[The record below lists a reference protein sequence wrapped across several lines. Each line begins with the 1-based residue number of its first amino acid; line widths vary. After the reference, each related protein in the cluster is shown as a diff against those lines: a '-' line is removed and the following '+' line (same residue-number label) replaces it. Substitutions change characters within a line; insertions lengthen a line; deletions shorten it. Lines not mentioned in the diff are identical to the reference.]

1 MADPDH
7 PSDAFFLIVA
17 DLDTGLF
24 CVEGPMS
31 DDAPWHLAA
40 GRARQ
45 LARSSR
51 PVRPNRPRS
60 RRACQRIPA
69 HTWQIRRRSARQY
82 REATR
87 MNDQLPAV
95 LPSGAVAPAVSDDT
109 LYKVVP
115 AVIAALGDQASW
127 RYVEF
132 FAANIRNPNTRRAYA
147 RACSRFFGWCED
159 RGLTLTTIRPFDV
172 GEWIEQLQ
180 ENHGPAGVKQQLAA
194 VRMMFNWLI
203 TGQVAPVNPAAAVR
217 GPKLVVKTG
226 KTPVLDGKE
235 WHTLIDSIPTE
246 TVRDLRDRALIATL
260 TYSFARI
267 TAALRMK
274 VEDLRPKGASWQI
287 LLHEKGGKQHMMPC
301 HHALAEALRAYID
314 AAGIA
319 EDRKGWLFRT
329 SPRHNATVLT
339 EQPMAQA
346 DAWRM
351 IRRRAAAAGI
361 MAPIGNHTFRATGI
375 TAYLG
380 NGGVLEHAQSMA
392 AHESPR
398 TTKLY
403 DRTQER
409 LTQDE
414 VERIRL

>member
-1 MADPDH
+1 
-7 PSDAFFLIVA
+7 
-17 DLDTGLF
+17 
-24 CVEGPMS
+24 
-31 DDAPWHLAA
+31 
-40 GRARQ
+40 
-45 LARSSR
+45 
-51 PVRPNRPRS
+51 
-60 RRACQRIPA
+60 
-69 HTWQIRRRSARQY
+69 
-82 REATR
+82 
-87 MNDQLPAV
+87 MNDQLPATIQ
-95 LPSGAVAPAVSDDT
+95 SGALVAAADI
-109 LYKVVP
+109 YKVP
-115 AVIAALGDQASW
+115 ALIADGGDPAAW

-132 FAANIRNPNTRRAYA
+132 FAANLANDHTRRAYA
-147 RACSRFFGWCED
+147 RACSRFFGWCEQ

-172 GEWIEQLQ
+172 GAWVKELQ
-180 ENHGPAGVKQQLAA
+180 ENHGAPGVKQQLAA
-194 VRMMFNWLI
+194 VRMMFNWLV
-203 TGQVAPVNPAAAVR
+203 TGQIVPMNPATAVR
-217 GPKLVVKTG
+217 GPKHVVKTG
-226 KTPVLDGKE
+226 TTPVLDGKE
-235 WHTLIDSIPTE
+235 WRKLLNSIPTE

-267 TAALRMK
+267 NAALSMTI
-274 VEDLRPKGASWQI
+274 EDLRPKGAGWQI
-287 LLHEKGGKQHMMPC
+287 LLHEKGGKPHVMPC

-329 SPRHNATVLT
+329 SPRHTATALT

-351 IRRRAAAAGI
+351 IRRRAVAAGI
-361 MAPIGNHTFRATGI
+361 HARIGNHTFRATGI

-380 NGGVLEHAQSMA
+380 NGGALEHAQSMA

>member
-1 MADPDH
+1 
-7 PSDAFFLIVA
+7 
-17 DLDTGLF
+17 
-24 CVEGPMS
+24 MS
-31 DDAPWHLAA
+31 
-40 GRARQ
+40 
-45 LARSSR
+45 
-51 PVRPNRPRS
+51 
-60 RRACQRIPA
+60 
-69 HTWQIRRRSARQY
+69 
-82 REATR
+82 
-87 MNDQLPAV
+87 DQLPAIIQ
-95 LPSGAVAPAVSDDT
+95 PGALIAPTDT
-109 LYKVVP
+109 CIVP
-115 AVIAALGDQASW
+115 ALIAAAGDQAGW

-132 FAANIRNPNTRRAYA
+132 FTANIHNDHTRRAYA
-147 RACSRFFGWCED
+147 RACGRFFAWCEQ
-159 RGLTLTTIRPFDV
+159 RGLTLTAIRPFDV
-172 GEWIEQLQ
+172 AAWVKELDE
-180 ENHGPAGVKQQLAA
+180 HSAPSVKQQLAA
-194 VRMMFNWLI
+194 VRMLFDWLVI
-203 TGQVAPVNPAAAVR
+203 GQVVPMNPAAAVR
-217 GPKLVVKTG
+217 GPKHVVKTG
-226 KTPVLDGKE
+226 KTPVLDAAE
-235 WHTLIDSIPTE
+235 WRRLIDSIPTE

-274 VEDLRPKGASWQI
+274 VEDLRPQGAGWRIQ
-287 LLHEKGGKQHMMPC
+287 LHEKGGKEHAMPC

-319 EDRKGWLFRT
+319 EDWKGWLFRT

-339 EQPMAQA
+339 EQA

-351 IRRRAAAAGI
+351 IRRRAVAAGI
-361 MAPIGNHTFRATGI
+361 HAPIGNHTFRATGI

-380 NGGVLEHAQSMA
+380 NGGALEHAQSMA